1 MRLVRNPCTVLLA
14 DDIVSC
20 VDSRLWG
27 RENPEGWRYG
37 EESYEGQPR

>member
-1 MRLVRNPCTVLLA
+1 MRLDRNPCSILFA

-20 VDSRLWG
+20 VESRLQG

-37 EESYEGQPR
+37 EESYEGQLR